1 MLEEKALIDKK
12 DEAVPSE
19 GVKKP
24 RPVVSITLA

>member
-12 DEAVPSE
+12 AEAIPDE
-19 GVKKP
+19 GVKKH